1 MNEAELTEQLKEG
14 SRKAFDQLYHLYFE
28 QLYAY
33 CLKYTKR
40 AEAAEEIIQE
50 TFIQLWLNREK
61 IRESDKLKHLLFV
74 MARHRLINEF
84 RRTAN
89 SVSYEDYLNYR
100 NVLTYDRSG
109 DRMMEYDE
117 FLQTVRAAIDSL
129 PESQRCII
137 RLSRIEGMKNGE
149 IAEKL
154 GRSEQTVK
162 NQLSLGLK
170 TLRKKLE
177 GKIPLLLFALLS
189 C

>member
-1 MNEAELTEQLKEG
+1 
-14 SRKAFDQLYHLYFE
+14 
-28 QLYAY
+28 
-33 CLKYTKR
+33 
-40 AEAAEEIIQE
+40 
-50 TFIQLWLNREK
+50 
-61 IRESDKLKHLLFV
+61 

>member
-1 MNEAELTEQLKEG
+1 MLERELAEQLKEG
-14 SRKAFDQLYHLYFE
+14 SRKAFDQIYHLYFE

-33 CLKYTKR
+33 CLRYTKR
-40 AEAAEEIIQE
+40 IDVTEEIVQE
-50 TFIQLWLNREK
+50 TFIRLWQNREK

-89 SVSYEDYLNYR
+89 SVSYEDYLNYH
-100 NVLTYDRSG
+100 NVFAYERSG
-109 DRMMEYDE
+109 EEMIEYEE
-117 FLQTVRAAIDSL
+117 FLQMIKAAIVTL
-129 PESQRCII
+129 PESQQRII

-149 IAEKL
+149 IAKVL

-170 TLRKKLE
+170 TLRENLE
-177 GKIPLLLFALLS
+177 GKIQFLLLMLLS
-189 C
+189 F

>member
-1 MNEAELTEQLKEG
+1 MMERELAEQLKEG

-40 AEAAEEIIQE
+40 VDAAEEIVQE
-50 TFIQLWLNREK
+50 TFIHLWLNRER
-61 IRESDKLKHLLFV
+61 IRESDKLRHLLFV

-84 RRTAN
+84 KRTAN

-100 NVLTYDRSG
+100 NILANEKSSDK
-109 DRMMEYDE
+109 MIEYDE
-117 FLQTVRAAIDSL
+117 FLHMIRAAIDTL
-129 PESQRCII
+129 PESQQRII
-137 RLSRIEGMKNGE
+137 RLSRIEGMKNEE
-149 IAEKL
+149 IARML

-170 TLRKKLE
+170 ALRRKLE
-177 GKIPLLLFALLS
+177 GKIPFVFLLLLS
-189 C
+189 F